1 MEPVNLNVAIAITKR
16 NLKKAV
22 IRAQLESNLP
32 SYLMAS
38 ILTDIRADMVNEE
51 IADLIDAVY
60 PQERNG
66 NDNANEQS

>member
-66 NDNANEQS
+66 NDNTNEQS

>member
-1 MEPVNLNVAIAITKR
+1 MEPVNLNVAIAIAKR

>member
-16 NLKKAV
+16 TLKKAV

-66 NDNANEQS
+66 NDNTNEQS

>member
-60 PQERNG
+60 PQDRNG
-66 NDNANEQS
+66 NDNTNEQS

>member
-66 NDNANEQS
+66 NDNADEQS

>member
-1 MEPVNLNVAIAITKR
+1 MEAVNLNVAIAITKR

>member
-38 ILTDIRADMVNEE
+38 ILTDIRADMANEE

-60 PQERNG
+60 PQERSG
-66 NDNANEQS
+66 NDNTNEQS